1 MSDVTEHVV
10 RFVCEGEV
18 LFGITHLPRPALTR
32 GVLIIVGGPQYRIG
46 SHRQF
51 VLLARELAQQ
61 GVPVMRFDGRGMGD
75 STGSA
80 PHFADTAADIRAA
93 MDAFFQQSAGLREVV
108 LWGLCDGAS
117 AAALYAHQ
125 DSRVT
130 GIVMVNPWVRTE
142 SGLAKTYFRHYYLQ
156 RLLSPGLWRKIAK
169 GEFSVRAAGVSLWS
183 NILTALGRSRAEVD
197 GEAQRGGAN
206 VTASLPDRLL
216 ASLRQ
221 FKGEVLIILS
231 SNDLT
236 AAEFASLLQQ
246 PNWRALLASSRF
258 ERNELQGASH
268 TYAKREWRDQVTKWT
283 VNFVRQ
289 IPK

>member
-1 MSDVTEHVV
+1 MSDVTEQVV
-10 RFVCEGEV
+10 RFGCEGEV
-18 LFGITHLPRPALTR
+18 LFGITHLPKQSSQR
-32 GVLIIVGGPQYRIG
+32 GVLVVVGGPQYRIG

-75 STGSA
+75 STGAA
-80 PHFADTAADIRAA
+80 PHFAEASADIRAA
-93 MDAFFQQSAGLREVV
+93 IEAFFQQSTGLREVV

-183 NILTALGRSRAEVD
+183 NVLTALGVSRAGVD
-197 GEAQRGGAN
+197 SDAQQEGVD

-231 SNDLT
+231 GNDLT

-246 PNWRALLASSRF
+246 PDWRALLVSSRV
-258 ERNELQGASH
+258 ERREIQGANH
-268 TYAKREWRDQVTKWT
+268 TYAKREWRDQVAKWT
-283 VNFVRQ
+283 ANFVRQ
-289 IPK
+289 LPK